1 MINLIIKKEITE
13 NWQSIKKN
21 YRFKHKFIMFRLV
34 KWYYKSKGYE
44 VEELE
49 D

>member
-1 MINLIIKKEITE
+1 MTKLIIEKEEIE
-13 NWQSIKKN
+13 NLTSIKKI
-21 YRFKHKFIMFRLV
+21 YCFKHKFIMFKLV